1 MNSTR
6 RLLRLAIRV
15 LAGAFLVVV
24 ALSYK
29 KPGTRT
35 FAPRDEIAATLAAEA
50 GGIKDRVRFRG
61 FDYVETRATEGLY
74 RLRAAEALGY
84 EEQGEQRFRLK
95 DVVFESREEA
105 PGRAIAISAPRAEF
119 ARTSRAVRVFD
130 GVRVEGE
137 ATVLFGESFRYDPKD
152 RTFLSEG
159 KVTAMRGTLV
169 ARALGGRLDTV
180 SGVLNLSGD
189 VRLRG
194 RDEAGRGLDLAAP
207 AVRWSRQGAIA
218 AEGGVV
224 IRTEES
230 VLRSGRF
237 LREEQ
242 PPGDRLRAEEDVF
255 FLVLGSGDA
264 RRSTMLAAG
273 KTLELVRDSEGQP
286 AHLELTNG
294 DRESRID
301 TAPSAAAGAR
311 VAFARKVQ
319 ASFTAGRLKEITTP
333 DAVRAYESASAG
345 GPPRSGLKSVAAR
358 FARFTFQPD
367 GRSLDVGVL
376 ERDVVFTDGTRV
388 SLTAPHGTLRGAD
401 RTAVFSGE
409 REELVSYRDPQGAL
423 TAENVAYDQA
433 ADRVDA
439 SGRVR
444 ATYAGERKMELLGG
458 ATNEPLYSESATLRL
473 DNREQHLTLTG
484 RVRAWQGENVLRSAT
499 LQLDDVSRL
508 LRAEGDVHAFFRRKM
523 AAPGSP
529 APKGGTDTV
538 NASGDLLTY
547 READRFVRIDGKAN
561 VVSGVWTIFSDA
573 TDIRLAPDRTVEYAE
588 ARGAVRLEDRELHR
602 RGEGTKATWRP
613 ATDAVTLD
621 GAPAVAVDG
630 KGNRLTGAVLTFRQ
644 GRSRVD
650 VESSEAVGSEAVLK
664 PEGS

>member
-1 MNSTR
+1 VNSTR
-6 RLLRLAIRV
+6 RVLRLAIRV

-35 FAPRDEIAATLAAEA
+35 LAPRDEIAATLAAEA
-50 GGIKDRVRFRG
+50 RGVNDRVRFRG
-61 FDYVETRATEGLY
+61 FDYVETRSTEGLY

-84 EEQGEQRFRLK
+84 EANGEQIFRLK

-105 PGRAIAISAPRAEF
+105 PGHAIAISAPRAEF
-119 ARTSRAVRVFD
+119 ARTSRAVRVFE

-137 ATVLFGESFRYDPKD
+137 ATVLHGESFRYDPKN

-159 KVTAMRGTLV
+159 KVTAMRGALV
-169 ARALGGRLDTV
+169 ARALGGRLDTL
-180 SGVLNLSGD
+180 SGVLLLSGD
-189 VRLRG
+189 VRMRG

-207 AVRWSRQGAIA
+207 SVTWSRRGEIA
-218 AEGGVV
+218 ADGGVL

-230 VLRSGRF
+230 VLRSRRF
-237 LREEQ
+237 LREDQ
-242 PPGDRLRAEEDVF
+242 PSGDRVRAEEDVL
-255 FLVLGSGDA
+255 FLVLGSAAAA
-264 RRSTMLAAG
+264 RPTMLAAG
-273 KTLELVRDSEGQP
+273 KALELVRDADGQP
-286 AHLELTNG
+286 AHLELWNG
-294 DRESRID
+294 DLESRLD
-301 TAPSAAAGAR
+301 TAPTSAASAR
-311 VAFARKVQ
+311 VAFAKRVQ
-319 ASFTAGRLKEITTP
+319 AGFVAGRLSQITTP
-333 DAVRAYESASAG
+333 DAVRAYESAAAG
-345 GPPRSGLKSVAAR
+345 GPARSGLKSVTAG

-367 GRSLDVGVL
+367 GKSLDIGVL

-401 RTAVFSGE
+401 KTAVFSGNAAQ
-409 REELVSYRDPQGAL
+409 LVSYRDPQGAL

-444 ATYAGERKMELLGG
+444 ATYGGERKMELLGG

-473 DNREQHLTLTG
+473 ENREQHLTLTG
-484 RVRAWQGENVLRSAT
+484 KVRAWQGENVLRSAS
-499 LQLDDVSRL
+499 LQLDDVARL
-508 LRAEGDVHAFFRRKM
+508 LRAEGDVHAFFRRKQS
-523 AAPGSP
+523 APGSP

-561 VVSGVWTIFSDA
+561 VVSGVWTISSDA

-602 RGEGTKATWRP
+602 RGEGSKATWRP

-621 GAPAVAVDG
+621 GTPAVAVDG

-650 VESSEAVGSEAVLK
+650 VQSSEAVGSEAVLK